1 MKTTRVYL
9 AILLAIMVVTP
20 VVMAVAAQQQE
31 EQVINK
37 QVPSPEPPADRTLAL
52 YTRKL
57 KLTPDQQAQMKPIL
71 EERQQKLAALR
82 NDGSVRGMQRLHQV
96 KQIREDEDKKINTIL
111 SDDQKKQ
118 YAQLE
123 EQQIERM
130 RQHRQGRQAL
140 DEVQ

>member
-31 EQVINK
+31 EQVMNK
-37 QVPSPEPPADRTLAL
+37 EVPGPQPPTDRMLAL

-57 KLTPDQQAQMKPIL
+57 NLTPDQQARMKPLL
-71 EERQQKLAALR
+71 EERQQKLTALR
-82 NDGSVRGMQRLHQV
+82 NDSSVRGGQRLRQV

-130 RQHRQGRQAL
+130 RQHRQGQRAL
-140 DEVQ
+140 DEAQ

>member
-37 QVPSPEPPADRTLAL
+37 QVPGPEPPADRMLAL

-57 KLTPDQQAQMKPIL
+57 NLTPDQQAQMKPLL
-71 EERQQKLAALR
+71 EERQQKLTALR
-82 NDGSVRGMQRLHQV
+82 NDSSVRGRQRLHQV
-96 KQIREDEDKKINTIL
+96 KQIRDDEDKKINTVL
-111 SDDQKKQ
+111 NDDQKKE

-130 RQHRQGRQAL
+130 RQHRRGQRAL

>member
-9 AILLAIMVVTP
+9 ATLLAIMVVTP

-37 QVPSPEPPADRTLAL
+37 QVPGPQPPADRMLAL

-57 KLTPDQQAQMKPIL
+57 NLTPDQQAQMKPLL
-71 EERQQKLAALR
+71 EERQQKLTALR
-82 NDGSVRGMQRLHQV
+82 NDSSVRGGQRLHQV

-130 RQHRQGRQAL
+130 RQHRRGQRAL
-140 DEVQ
+140 DEAQ